1 MELCGK
7 NEENPWMVEELEE
20 FLYYCCPECDEKC
33 RAKGPFLQ
41 HALCNH
47 PNVRNVNTL
56 VKSSRIYTGQY
67 TFPILL
73 LNDDSMPGELKGR
86 EKNFVYGRLF

>member
-33 RAKGPFLQ
+33 RARGPFLQ

-47 PNVRNVNTL
+47 PNVRNVKVALCQKNL
-56 VKSSRIYTGQY
+56 EDIWFYNSSKKTILNYNFQY
-67 TFPILL
+67 MALT
-73 LNDDSMPGELKGR
+73 K
-86 EKNFVYGRLF
+86 YW

>member
-47 PNVRNVNTL
+47 PNVRDAV
-56 VKSSRIYTGQY
+56 VYQKSKLSAEKES
-67 TFPILL
+67 FPLSAFGFGHR
-73 LNDDSMPGELKGR
+73 N
-86 EKNFVYGRLF
+86 

>member
-33 RAKGPFLQ
+33 R
-41 HALCNH
+41 HSIYIRT
-47 PNVRNVNTL
+47 V
-56 VKSSRIYTGQY
+56 SS
-67 TFPILL
+67 
-73 LNDDSMPGELKGR
+73 
-86 EKNFVYGRLF
+86 

>member
-1 MELCGK
+1 MELCTK

-41 HALCNH
+41 HALCTH
-47 PNVRNVNTL
+47 PNVRNANTL

-73 LNDDSMPGELKGR
+73 LNVDNMLGEHKGR
-86 EKNFVYGRLF
+86 EFFFVYRRLF

>member
-1 MELCGK
+1 MELCAK
-7 NEENPWMVEELEE
+7 NEENPWMVEKLEE

-47 PNVRNVNTL
+47 PNVRNVKVAL
-56 VKSSRIYTGQY
+56 CQ
-67 TFPILL
+67 
-73 LNDDSMPGELKGR
+73 
-86 EKNFVYGRLF
+86 KNLEDFWFSNI